1 MIFVGRWDA
10 FHQGSDLK
18 SQVGAYRTRYGF
30 YPEVVSGRH
39 LHGTRG
45 NRRYLKQH
53 STRFAGKLLGWP
65 KKVAEANREE
75 LKPLKAQRHEAYLQR
90 ISVEGRFGR
99 EKTAID

>member
-1 MIFVGRWDA
+1 MDDLRWDA
-10 FHQGSDLK
+10 FRS
-18 SQVGAYRTRYGF
+18 
-30 YPEVVSGRH
+30 EISGWSLPNTLWLLSRSRLWEH
-39 LHGTRG
+39 LQGTRG

-53 STRFAGKLLGWP
+53 STRFAGKLLGWS